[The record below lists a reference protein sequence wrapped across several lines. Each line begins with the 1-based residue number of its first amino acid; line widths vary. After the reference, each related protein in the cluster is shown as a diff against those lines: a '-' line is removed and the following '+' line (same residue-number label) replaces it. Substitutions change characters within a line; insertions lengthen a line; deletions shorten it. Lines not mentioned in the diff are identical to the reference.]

1 MGEYYAYSSDFN
13 DFSDDECLTGSP
25 VIYSPSD
32 HFVGS
37 LREQRLGYKPLQ
49 EAKSLIANLQKS
61 VKTLKKE
68 NTDLKEKYNLL
79 LKLLNIQKDTH
90 DLIKNLLHEEMP
102 GKRVKMD
109 L

>member
-13 DFSDDECLTGSP
+13 DFSDDECLIGSP
-25 VIYSPSD
+25 VTLSQPSA
-32 HFVGS
+32 
-37 LREQRLGYKPLQ
+37 GYKPLQ
-49 EAKSLIANLQKS
+49 EAKSLITNLQQS

-68 NTDLKEKYNLL
+68 NSDLKEKYNLL

-90 DLIKNLLHEEMP
+90 HLIKNLLLSERADKVHEEMP
-102 GKRVKMD
+102 GKKRVKMD